1 MNAPWHQKLGWRAE
15 ALGWDTYEG
24 IFRSMGIDRAGDA
37 GAAILRRL
45 GPMASVQ
52 NVARINM
59 QRAFPEASKPEID
72 RLLTR
77 MWDSFGRFLGENP
90 NMAVLAPP
98 KTRERVEVRGEELVL
113 KLTREHKPYVL
124 VSGHFSNWEVMG
136 AVIADLGLNCRVT
149 YRHANNPII
158 DERILSTRAAYGLKI
173 MTAKGGAGAK
183 ELLKCLSEGTAVA
196 LMNDQKMNDGIAAPF
211 FGYETMTAPGPSKM
225 AMRTGVPLIPIV
237 TRRLEGA
244 NFRVTFYDPIEQST
258 AADKTEA
265 VRDTVTN
272 INRWVED
279 RIREAPEQWFWVHRR
294 WDKSVYRKDAGS
306 TSSTSAGSM

>member
-1 MNAPWHQKLGWRAE
+1 MTASWQQKLGWRAE

-24 IFRSMGIDRAGDA
+24 LFRSMGIDRASDA
-37 GAAILRRL
+37 GSALLRRI

-52 NVARINM
+52 NVARVNM
-59 QRAFPEASKPEID
+59 RRAFPQASAPEIE

-90 NMAVLAPP
+90 NMAAMAPP
-98 KTRERVEVRGEELVL
+98 HGRERIEIRGEEGVL
-113 KLTREHKPYVL
+113 KLTREGKPYVL
-124 VSGHFSNWEVMG
+124 ISGHFSNWEVMG
-136 AVIADLGLNCRVT
+136 AVISDLKLNCNVT

-158 DERILSTRAAYGLKI
+158 DRRILSTRADYGLTL

-183 ELLKCLSEGTAVA
+183 ELLKALSEGTAVA

-211 FGYETMTAPGPSKM
+211 FGHETMTAPGPTRL
-225 AMRTGVPLIPIV
+225 AMRAGVPIV
-237 TRRLEGA
+237 PMVVRRTEGA
-244 NFRVTFYDPIEQST
+244 HFRVTFYDPIEQSQ
-258 AADKTEA
+258 ADDKTEA
-265 VRDTVTN
+265 VRETVTN

-294 WDKSVYRKDAGS
+294 WDKSIYRKDAAS